1 MLNSQVSGVAIQLRL
16 HYSVTEAQWIAKA
29 DSKSSVLILL
39 DLSAAFDTVNHQILL
54 STLLSLDI
62 TGIPLC
68 WFESYPT
75 GRSFRVAWGGE
86 LSKAHQ
92 LVTGV
97 PQGSVLGP
105 LLFSTYTTSLGPIIQ
120 AHGFSYHCYAD
131 DTQLYLS
138 FQPDDPTVAERIS
151 GCLADI
157 SAWMKEHHLQ
167 LNLAKAELLVFP
179 ATPTLQHD
187 FTIQLGSST
196 ITPSTSVRNLIVI
209 FDDQLTF
216 KEHIAKTAR
225 SCRFALHNIRK
236 IRPFLTEHAAQLL
249 VQALVI
255 SRLDYCNALLAGLPS
270 NTIKPLQ
277 MIQNAAAWLVFN
289 EPKRAHVTPLFISL
303 HRLQVSAHIKF
314 KTLMLAYRTT
324 TGSAPTYFH
333 SLLRIYI
340 PSRSPAYFHSLLR
353 IYIPSRSPAY
363 FHSLLRIYIP
373 SRSPAYFHSLLRIY
387 IPSRSPAYFHSLL
400 RIYIPPE
407 ALPTST
413 HYYESTSPPEAP
425 PTSTHYYEST
435 SPPEAP
441 ATSTHYYESTSLQKP
456 RLLPLTITNLHPLQ
470 KSEIC

>member
-1 MLNSQVSGVAIQLRL
+1 MFLSQNNKLDAKQSGFRSGHSTETALL
-16 HYSVTEAQWIAKA
+16 SVTEALRIAKA

-39 DLSAAFDTVNHQILL
+39 DLSAAFDTINHQILL
-54 STLLSLDI
+54 STLSSLDI
-62 TGIPLC
+62 TGIPLR
-68 WFESYPT
+68 WFESCLT
-75 GRSFRVAWGGE
+75 GRSFKVAWGGE
-86 LSKAHQ
+86 VSKAHQ

-105 LLFSTYTTSLGPIIQ
+105 LLFFTYTTSLGPIIQ
-120 AHGFSYHCYAD
+120 AYGFSYHFYAD

-138 FQPDDPTVAERIS
+138 FRPDDPTVAARIS

-167 LNLAKAELLVFP
+167 LNLAKTELLVFP

-196 ITPSTSVRNLIVI
+196 ITPSASVRNLGVI
-209 FDDQLTF
+209 FNDQLTF

-270 NTIKPLQ
+270 NAIKPLQ
-277 MIQNAAAWLVFN
+277 MIQNAAARLVFN
-289 EPKRAHVTPLFISL
+289 KTKRAHVTPLFVSL
-303 HRLQVSAHIKF
+303 HWLPVAARIQF
-314 KTLMLAYRTT
+314 KTLMLAYKTT

-340 PSRSPAYFHSLLR
+340 PSRILRSASEGCLVVPSQRGSKSLSR
-353 IYIPSRSPAY
+353 TFSFTIPGWWND
-363 FHSLLRIYIP
+363 
-373 SRSPAYFHSLLRIY
+373 
-387 IPSRSPAYFHSLL
+387 
-400 RIYIPPE
+400 
-407 ALPTST
+407 LPTPIRSAGSLSIFKQQLKT
-413 HYYESTSPPEAP
+413 HLFQHYLTS
-425 PTSTHYYEST
+425 SS
-435 SPPEAP
+435 
-441 ATSTHYYESTSLQKP
+441 
-456 RLLPLTITNLHPLQ
+456 
-470 KSEIC
+470 

>member
-1 MLNSQVSGVAIQLRL
+1 M
-16 HYSVTEAQWIAKA
+16 
-29 DSKSSVLILL
+29 
-39 DLSAAFDTVNHQILL
+39 
-54 STLLSLDI
+54 
-62 TGIPLC
+62 
-68 WFESYPT
+68 
-75 GRSFRVAWGGE
+75 VAWGGE
-86 LSKAHQ
+86 VSKAHQ

-105 LLFSTYTTSLGPIIQ
+105 LLFSTYTTSLAPIIQ
-120 AHGFSYHCYAD
+120 AHGFSYHFYAD
-131 DTQLYLS
+131 DTQLYRS
-138 FQPDDPTVAERIS
+138 FRPDDPTVAARIS

-167 LNLAKAELLVFP
+167 LNLAKTELLVFP

-196 ITPSTSVRNLIVI
+196 ITPSASVRNLGVI

-216 KEHIAKTAR
+216 KEHIAKTAQ

-277 MIQNAAAWLVFN
+277 MIQNAAARLVFN
-289 EPKRAHVTPLFISL
+289 EPKRAHVTPLFVSL
-303 HRLQVSAHIKF
+303 HWLPVAAHIQF

-340 PSRSPAYFHSLLR
+340 LYRSLRSASERRLVVPSQRGSKSL
-353 IYIPSRSPAY
+353 SRTFSFTVPG
-363 FHSLLRIYIP
+363 RWND
-373 SRSPAYFHSLLRIY
+373 
-387 IPSRSPAYFHSLL
+387 
-400 RIYIPPE
+400 
-407 ALPTST
+407 LPTPIRNAGSLSIFKQQLKT
-413 HYYESTSPPEAP
+413 HLFQLY
-425 PTSTHYYEST
+425 
-435 SPPEAP
+435 
-441 ATSTHYYESTSLQKP
+441 
-456 RLLPLTITNLHPLQ
+456 LTT
-470 KSEIC
+470 